1 MTLFEQLASFF
12 KSIKTV
18 PAVLQPVA
26 QPAVQTQ
33 LVGPKKIYPLAVVLT
48 NVGVRPSRATEFAEP
63 LVLAMQEF
71 GIDTLLEQAAFL
83 ANGLHETL
91 LLRYLREIWGPT
103 PAQNKYENRPEMG
116 NPNPGD
122 GYKHRGGGFIHLTW
136 GINYE
141 KTGIAI
147 GVDLKAYPERI
158 SEPIVAARSAGHFWK
173 SHNCGMVLKEQGF
186 KAVVKVVNG
195 AYNGLNKREH
205 LFDLLKQELSVV

>member
-1 MTLFEQLASFF
+1 MNFFEQILSLF
-12 KSIKTV
+12 KKPQGVTTVAPPTTPV
-18 PAVLQPVA
+18 PA
-26 QPAVQTQ
+26 AVDK
-33 LVGPKKIYPLAVVLT
+33 PKLFPLTVILT

-71 GIDTLLEQAAFL
+71 GITSPLEQAAFL

-116 NPNPGD
+116 NTKPGD
-122 GYKHRGGGFIHLTW
+122 GYRNRGGGFLHLTW

-147 GVDLKAYPERI
+147 GVNLKDHPEHI
-158 SEPIVAARSAGHFWK
+158 ENPVVAARSAAYFWK
-173 SHNCGMVLKEQGF
+173 SHNCGKVLVEQGF
-186 KAVVKVVNG
+186 KAVVKVING
-195 AYNGLNKREH
+195 GYNGLAERER
-205 LFDLLKQELSVV
+205 LFAKLKNEYGIA